1 MFVVNKKRFSV
12 RHFDEYKKQLL
23 TAQQE
28 ALNILGCSMEKKSYY
43 FGVVQVTFSEKG
55 TKITPQTHI

>member
-1 MFVVNKKRFSV
+1 MFVVNKKRLAV

-28 ALNILGCSMEKKSYY
+28 ALKSTWQNL
-43 FGVVQVTFSEKG
+43 FEADDA
-55 TKITPQTHI
+55 H